1 MYYLDD
7 GQRSYKL
14 HTKHADRMILPNSS
28 QKTLS
33 AQEWRNRQLKKSDF
47 VIFFLLLS
55 HTKLLTSIAY
65 KLKQLLSYFTQNNI
79 AFIVVA
85 PFSLFVCKL
94 ARVAVLASCGFATF

>member
-1 MYYLDD
+1 MMA
-7 GQRSYKL
+7 KEA
-14 HTKHADRMILPNSS
+14 TNSTPS
-28 QKTLS
+28 MQIERYCLAVHKKPLS